1 MLTVIGVIIVLL
13 ILLFLVVPLF
23 VSKRYLVEKEVMIQR
38 SNLSVFDF
46 VKLLGNQIYYNKWV
60 MMDPD
65 VRRTSAGVDGT
76 VGFISY
82 WDSQVKN
89 VGKGEQEIT
98 KIDAGTNIDS
108 TVRFER
114 PFKNTARV
122 SMTTISV
129 TPGQTRVIWK
139 MVGQNK
145 YPMNLMNL
153 IVPGM
158 LGRDMEESLGNL
170 KNVLER

>member
-1 MLTVIGVIIVLL
+1 MLTALGIIIVLL
-13 ILLFLVVPLF
+13 IILFLVIPLF
-23 VSKRYLVEKEVMIQR
+23 IGNQYQVEKEVLIQR

-46 VKLLGNQIYYNKWV
+46 LKLLGNQIYYNKWV
-60 MMDPD
+60 MMDPA
-65 VRRTSAGVDGT
+65 VKRTSKGVDGT

-98 KIDAGTNIDS
+98 RVDAGTNLDS
-108 TVRFER
+108 TVRFEK
-114 PFKNTARV
+114 PFKNTASV
-122 SMTTISV
+122 TMTTIAV

-153 IVPGM
+153 ILPGM
-158 LGRDMEESLGNL
+158 LGKDMSESLGNL
-170 KNVLER
+170 KNVLEK

>member
-1 MLTVIGVIIVLL
+1 MLTVIGVIIVGL
-13 ILLFLVVPLF
+13 IILFLIVPLF
-23 VSKRYLVEKEVMIQR
+23 ISKQYQVEKEVLIQR

-46 VKLLGNQIYYNKWV
+46 LKLLGNQIYYNKWV
-60 MMDPD
+60 MMDPN
-65 VRRTSAGVDGT
+65 VKRTSKGVDGT
-76 VGFISY
+76 TGFISY

-98 KIDAGTNIDS
+98 RVDAGTNIDS
-108 TVRFER
+108 TVRFEK

-122 SMTTISV
+122 SMTTIAV

-153 IVPGM
+153 IMPGM
-158 LGRDMEESLGNL
+158 LGKDMSESLGNL
-170 KNVLER
+170 KNLLEK

>member
-1 MLTVIGVIIVLL
+1 MLTALGIIIVLL
-13 ILLFLVVPLF
+13 IILFLVIPLF
-23 VSKRYLVEKEVMIQR
+23 IGNQYQVEKEVLIQR

-46 VKLLGNQIYYNKWV
+46 LKLLGNQIYYNKWV
-60 MMDPD
+60 MMDPA
-65 VRRTSAGVDGT
+65 VKRTSKGVDGT

-98 KIDAGTNIDS
+98 RVDAGTNLDS
-108 TVRFER
+108 TVRFEK
-114 PFKNTARV
+114 PFKNTASV
-122 SMTTISV
+122 MMTTIAV

-153 IVPGM
+153 ILPGM
-158 LGRDMEESLGNL
+158 LGKDMSESLGNL
-170 KNVLER
+170 KNVLEK

>member
-1 MLTVIGVIIVLL
+1 MLTAIGVIIVLL
-13 ILLFLVVPLF
+13 IILFLVVPLF
-23 VSKRYLVEKEVMIQR
+23 ISKQYQVEKEVLIQR

-46 VKLLGNQIYYNKWV
+46 LKLLGNQIYYNKWV

-65 VRRTSAGVDGT
+65 VKRTSKGVDGT

-89 VGKGEQEIT
+89 VGKGEQELT
-98 KIDAGTNIDS
+98 RVDAGTNIDS

-122 SMTTISV
+122 AMTTIAV

-153 IVPGM
+153 
-158 LGRDMEESLGNL
+158 
-170 KNVLER
+170 

>member
-23 VSKRYLVEKEVMIQR
+23 IGKQYQVEKQVLIQR

-65 VRRTSAGVDGT
+65 VKRTSTGVDGT

-82 WDSQVKN
+82 WDSQVKS

-98 KIDAGTNIDS
+98 SIDAGTNVDS

-158 LGRDMEESLGNL
+158 LGRDM
-170 KNVLER
+170 

>member
-1 MLTVIGVIIVLL
+1 MLTAIGIVFVLL
-13 ILLFLVVPLF
+13 IILFLVIPLF
-23 VSKRYLVEKEVMIQR
+23 IGNQYVVEEQVLIQR

-46 VKLLGNQIYYNKWV
+46 VKLLGNQSQYNKWV
-60 MMDPD
+60 MMDPN
-65 VRRTSAGVDGT
+65 VKRKSKGVDGT
-76 VGFISY
+76 VGFVSY

-108 TVRFER
+108 TVRFEK

-122 SMTTISV
+122 SMTTIPV

-139 MVGQNK
+139 MIGQNK

-153 IVPGM
+153 ILPRM
-158 LGRDMEESLGNL
+158 LGKDMSESLGNL
-170 KNVLER
+170 KSLMEK